1 MDKKETDIG
10 NFSRGAPVHGPKPKG
25 IKTSAHQVIF
35 ADIGMHIDKNGIWHY
50 RGSPI
55 NRLKLIKLFASILRR
70 DKAGSYWLVTPT
82 EIAPVEVVDAPLTIV
97 GFQVKGTHHD
107 QTIKF
112 VTNVGTSATADK
124 NHPLRIDINA
134 ETGEPSPYVILD
146 HSIEARVNRP
156 TYYDLVKLAVEEKVG
171 EEKIFG
177 VWSGGIFHKLCNM
190 VAFDEH
196 GMDKN

>member
-1 MDKKETDIG
+1 MKSIVCHFIMDKKEIDIS
-10 NFSRGAPVHGPKPKG
+10 NFSPGAPVNGPKPIG
-25 IKTSAHQVIF
+25 IKTNARQVIF

-82 EIAPVEVVDAPLTIV
+82 EIAAVEVVDAPLTIV
-97 GFQVKGTHHD
+97 GLQVKGAHHD

-112 VTNVGTSATADK
+112 VTNVGTSATADT

-134 ETGEPSPYVILD
+134 ETGEPSPYVILE
-146 HSIEARVNRP
+146 HVIEARVNRP
-156 TYYDLVKLAVEEKVG
+156 TY
-171 EEKIFG
+171 
-177 VWSGGIFHKLCNM
+177 
-190 VAFDEH
+190 
-196 GMDKN
+196 